1 VALAAAAPLLDHP
14 IDERVEMRRQ
24 RLLARLPDEEEH
36 T

>member
-1 VALAAAAPLLDHP
+1 VALAAAAPFLGHP
-14 IDERVEMRRQ
+14 IDERVEMGHQ